1 MFSVHVL
8 RCRPRR
14 EFRKAKCRCSVGTDR
29 DGGAAKG
36 GTDPMVRLPSGGHAC
51 APGMRPGAA
60 LFETNETSA
69 RVEPY
74 PIPFPWPLLYALLC
88 FACFTLLGVQKPC
101 PVPSVWP
108 APHIQVPHKTNPLV
122 HKHRKRAS
130 HSHHHTIPYQSIHRP
145 TQTHQSTH
153 PPPDAFQSR
162 LEHTGVKGRRALD
175 PLAPGRPGAIV
186 VVVVFPGEQQLLV
199 GDPRGEVPVV
209 GCWWWLWWC
218 FG

>member
-8 RCRPRR
+8 RCSPRR
-14 EFRKAKCRCSVGTDR
+14 EFRKAKCRCGVGTDR

-108 APHIQVPHKTNPLV
+108 APHIQIPHKTNPLV

-145 TQTHQSTH
+145 TQTHQPIRRRTRSKAAWSTLGSKVG
-153 PPPDAFQSR
+153 AR
-162 LEHTGVKGRRALD
+162 LI
-175 PLAPGRPGAIV
+175 PLR
-186 VVVVFPGEQQLLV
+186 LV
-199 GDPRGEVPVV
+199 GPGPLLLLSFSRASNS
-209 GCWWWLWWC
+209 CS
-218 FG
+218 